1 MGKMFYSKL
10 KAFPD
15 DFLWGASTSA
25 YQVEGAWNE
34 DGKGMSIQDLHR
46 SAAGIAD
53 FRVASDHY
61 HRFREDVSLMAE
73 MGMRAYRFSIAWSRV
88 IPDGRGETNER
99 GIAFYEALVDELL
112 AHGITPIVT
121 MFHFDLPLALQERGG
136 WTNRETVDAFE
147 RYARILFERLGDR
160 VKYWLTINEQ
170 NVMVIHP
177 GAMYAGEIPSQ
188 KELYQQSHNMFVAS
202 AKATNMLHQMWPDA
216 KIGPAPNVTA
226 VYPETCDP
234 ADVIAA
240 ENWEAIRCWLY
251 LDVAARGS
259 YNTLAWSY
267 LEEHALVPTIAEGD
281 RELLASAKPD
291 FLAMNYYATATVAA
305 ARNDGHDRAPRNGD
319 QQVMIGEEG
328 VYRAASNEH
337 LEQTEYGWLI
347 DPVGLRTTL
356 RRVWDRYH
364 LPILITENGIGVREE
379 LGQDGRVHDQYR
391 IDYLER
397 HFREAQLAITDGVQ
411 LIGYCPWA
419 FIDVVSTH
427 NGYGKRYG
435 FVFVNR
441 TEDDLLDLRR
451 VRKDSFFWYQGVIAR
466 NGLVSL
472 P

>member
-1 MGKMFYSKL
+1 
-10 KAFPD
+10 
-15 DFLWGASTSA
+15 
-25 YQVEGAWNE
+25 
-34 DGKGMSIQDLHR
+34 
-46 SAAGIAD
+46 
-53 FRVASDHY
+53 
-61 HRFREDVSLMAE
+61 
-73 MGMRAYRFSIAWSRV
+73 
-88 IPDGRGETNER
+88 
-99 GIAFYEALVDELL
+99 
-112 AHGITPIVT
+112 
-121 MFHFDLPLALQERGG
+121 
-136 WTNRETVDAFE
+136 
-147 RYARILFERLGDR
+147 
-160 VKYWLTINEQ
+160 
-170 NVMVIHP
+170 
-177 GAMYAGEIPSQ
+177 
-188 KELYQQSHNMFVAS
+188 
-202 AKATNMLHQMWPDA
+202 
-216 KIGPAPNVTA
+216 
-226 VYPETCDP
+226 
-234 ADVIAA
+234 
-240 ENWEAIRCWLY
+240 
-251 LDVAARGS
+251 
-259 YNTLAWSY
+259 
-267 LEEHALVPTIAEGD
+267 
-281 RELLASAKPD
+281 
-291 FLAMNYYATATVAA
+291 MNYYATATVAA